1 MAARL
6 LEYPDAG
13 PKRPA
18 SVRETPLSL
27 RAKVMA
33 SLTAVVAAGSL
44 MSFAAF
50 GSFDDAHDPFPH
62 SVLAPTPGQAVVPTP

>member
-6 LEYPDAG
+6 LEYPDD
-13 PKRPA
+13 RPRRRPPA
-18 SVRETPLSL
+18 RQAPRTF

-33 SLTAVVAAGSL
+33 SLTALVGAGSL

-50 GSFDDAHDPFPH
+50 GSFDNAHDPFPH
-62 SVLAPTPGQAVVPTP
+62 SVLAPAGDATP